1 MMFVTMDE
9 SCIRRPIGG
18 NSVMEAQLARLVE
31 FAELPNTLL
40 QVARYEI
47 GERRTFDLPVNLL
60 TLPDRAV
67 VCYAESQAQ
76 GHLDRESTSVM
87 PMLTAYHQLQAEALS
102 HTASVAMINQLR
114 KGTP

>member
-9 SCIRRPIGG
+9 SCIRRPVGG
-18 NSVMEAQLARLVE
+18 AAIMRAQLARLVE
-31 FAELPNTLL
+31 FAEMPNTLL
-40 QVARYEI
+40 QVAPYEI

-60 TLPDRAV
+60 TLPDRSV
-67 VCYAESQAQ
+67 ICYAESQAQ
-76 GHLDRESTSVM
+76 GHLDRETVSVL

-102 HTASVAMINQLR
+102 QAQTLAMISELR